1 MGSHPRRYRRVRHRL
16 ILRAMTP
23 IAHHETSRGN
33 VSIVMTEMVRQ
44 PDGRYAK
51 VAKITGDSLRHGL
64 RKHGA
69 MLFLQA
75 AGLLDEPSLS
85 AAALRLLFAGGS
97 ISGPSGA
104 TVPLAEY
111 RRLVELVPTMALLG
125 GCADNRMIPGNMQV
139 EPAILLCDEAR
150 PLLTAWTTQW
160 LDEQHYVLGAAWHA
174 ITLEQRV
181 RMDPTLAGETKALL
195 EPRQLE
201 LIDAQLD
208 ARAVA
213 QTHDEIKDS
222 KCSMM
227 PRQFEV
233 VAAGSHFQWGLSSNV
248 YSDLEADTLNL
259 MLAAYLS
266 DMQVGGKAGTG
277 HGQLE
282 AVAGSEYQV
291 YRPIDRAGL
300 ALPHL
305 PNVGAMFREHVASN
319 AVEIKDLLARVVA

>member
-33 VSIVMTEMVRQ
+33 VSIVMTELVRQ
-44 PDGRYAK
+44 PDGRYCK

-64 RKHGA
+64 RKHGS

-75 AGLLDEPSLS
+75 AGLLDEPALT
-85 AAALRLLFAGGS
+85 AAAVRLLFAGGS

-111 RRLVELVPTMALLG
+111 RQLVELVPPLALLG
-125 GCADNRMIPGNMQV
+125 GCADNRMLGGNMQV

-150 PLLTAWTTQW
+150 PLLTDWTTQW
-160 LDEQHYVLGAAWHA
+160 INEQNYVLGAARRA
-174 ITLEQRV
+174 ITMEQRV
-181 RMDPTLAGETKALL
+181 RMDPTLAAETKALL
-195 EPRQLE
+195 APQQLE
-201 LIDAQLD
+201 LLDAKLD

-213 QTHDEIKDS
+213 QTHDEIVDS
-222 KCSMM
+222 KCTMM

-233 VAAGSHFQWGLSSNV
+233 VAAGSHFQWGLSTNV
-248 YSDLEADTLNL
+248 YSELEADTLNV

-266 DMQVGGKAGTG
+266 DMQAGGKAGTG

-282 AVAGSEYQV
+282 AVAGQGFQV
-291 YRPIDRAGL
+291 YRPIDRDGL

-319 AVEIKDLLARVVA
+319 ADAIKDLLSKVVA